1 VTVSKTKHQ
10 TVAEMWASFAKATM
24 PELASNVQRREMRR
38 AFYAGAYGMLMGA
51 AFGPGEEDV
60 SEEEG
65 VAMFEAW
72 RKELEAFQRDVLEG
86 RA

>member
-1 VTVSKTKHQ
+1 MATKHQ
-10 TVAEMWASFAKATM
+10 TVLEMWASFSKAVFSCHT
-24 PELASNVQRREMRR
+24 PTVQRREMRR

-72 RKELEAFQRDVLEG
+72 RRELEAFQRDVLEG

>member
-1 VTVSKTKHQ
+1 MSVKPE
-10 TVAEMWASFAKATM
+10 TVAEMGASFAGAVFNRHT
-24 PELASNVQRREMRR
+24 PDVQRSEMRR